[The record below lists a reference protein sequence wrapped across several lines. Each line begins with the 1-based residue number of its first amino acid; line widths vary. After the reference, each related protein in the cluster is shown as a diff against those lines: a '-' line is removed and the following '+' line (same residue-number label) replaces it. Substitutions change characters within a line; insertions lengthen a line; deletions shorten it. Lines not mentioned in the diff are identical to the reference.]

1 LIPDVRLW
9 RLSYRTAI
17 LKIVSLNCRELLSGV
32 AQIQLAEASNYLNTY
47 IQGHNLSAARQEVA
61 RMRDQIRTELDELSQ
76 QLVEAGLA
84 A

>member
-1 LIPDVRLW
+1 M
-9 RLSYRTAI
+9 
-17 LKIVSLNCRELLSGV
+17 